1 MGIRLL
7 VLVITF
13 MSAYFFN
20 SYAEADSHKEITFD
34 TVIENINHKV
44 RRTKGCEEI
53 NQYLDLLDGLKNE
66 KLLSSKQEK
75 RVEVILQNR
84 C

>member
-7 VLVITF
+7 VLVFTF
-13 MSAYFFN
+13 ISAYAFN

-44 RRTKGCEEI
+44 RRTKSCEDMT
-53 NQYLDLLDGLKNE
+53 QYLDLLDSLKNE
-66 KLLSSKQEK
+66 KILSEKQEK